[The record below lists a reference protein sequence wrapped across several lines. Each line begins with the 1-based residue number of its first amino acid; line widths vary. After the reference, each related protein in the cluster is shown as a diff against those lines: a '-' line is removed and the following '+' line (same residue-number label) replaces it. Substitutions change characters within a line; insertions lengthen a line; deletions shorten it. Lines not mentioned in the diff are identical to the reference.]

1 MDYAGDWTPSKGP
14 NGIAPFAE
22 LDQLGEDCLFP
33 PEKDE
38 WSKPEIRQ
46 LIAGSPDCVNLVWQ
60 SVLAVWRLKT
70 LEGRLEEEKELRGPW
85 ADHLSAW
92 LSRHRDVCRAF
103 HIEPLRLVTDFAE
116 AAHKVGHIEAEMVP
130 DFGNSTGT
138 AAGTTAGTTS
148 HRAPTPAPSARIS
161 TEPAPMATE
170 PAEDVEMVG
179 EEIAPAPARVDKGKG
194 RVRERFEVVV
204 PPRAKPTPKTRAQA
218 VEPSVGTK
226 RSRKSRRNQRVE
238 SDESEKEEPALL
250 DLSGETVVEGDPL
263 DVERIPL
270 ARGAT
275 CGLCSRKKKSQ
286 RRCAPLW
293 YPGQDQKVKCAP
305 CGVGRKACSFGLK
318 SFGIGKWPNIEPSE
332 AGKALRRKDAEKH
345 RSKSAMATELGTVEV
360 GRMRLRDVAPSM
372 STRSRSGAAG
382 ASFQA
387 PVQVSGGVR
396 PPDVAT
402 VFFADL
408 APLGDAAGGSGQSR
422 FDLQLRRTELRSIL
436 RRERA
441 DANEIVA
448 RVEDRRLVG
457 KEILAA
463 LNEAI
468 IADGGEG
475 VYEDSDLEYVTDVPP
490 GDSDFELSDA
500 GEGSGAGDSAGG
512 EGGEEEGGGDEGV
525 VSE

>member
-1 MDYAGDWTPSKGP
+1 MKRGRKRSEQSERRERTGVVKVVKGVGRSYKAKSGSDRENKNAGGTNKAAGRDVKRWLKWNRRESGNAARGSGRRRRATKEREARVPESGRRTDAGDPNNDEQGVESLSRGGSDRRARGIGEAGLGIPDGREVARLAGDWRESMERQVEEGGSQYIATQGRQVGKGPESLEGGWVMDLSRRARKTESGRREANTRLTRGVRIGLSRQPLYSSMDYAGDWTPSKGP

-92 LSRHRDVCRAF
+92 AF

-138 AAGTTAGTTS
+138 AAGTTAGTTTGTTS

-226 RSRKSRRNQRVE
+226 RVLSSSPSKEEGPSTSKKSRKSRRNQRVE

-270 ARGAT
+270 ARGAV
-275 CGLCSRKKKSQ
+275 S
-286 RRCAPLW
+286 
-293 YPGQDQKVKCAP
+293 
-305 CGVGRKACSFGLK
+305 
-318 SFGIGKWPNIEPSE
+318 PS
-332 AGKALRRKDAEKH
+332 
-345 RSKSAMATELGTVEV
+345 VES
-360 GRMRLRDVAPSM
+360 P
-372 STRSRSGAAG
+372 
-382 ASFQA
+382 
-387 PVQVSGGVR
+387 
-396 PPDVAT
+396 
-402 VFFADL
+402 
-408 APLGDAAGGSGQSR
+408 
-422 FDLQLRRTELRSIL
+422 
-436 RRERA
+436 ER
-441 DANEIVA
+441 
-448 RVEDRRLVG
+448 G
-457 KEILAA
+457 C
-463 LNEAI
+463 
-468 IADGGEG
+468 
-475 VYEDSDLEYVTDVPP
+475 
-490 GDSDFELSDA
+490 
-500 GEGSGAGDSAGG
+500 
-512 EGGEEEGGGDEGV
+512 
-525 VSE
+525 